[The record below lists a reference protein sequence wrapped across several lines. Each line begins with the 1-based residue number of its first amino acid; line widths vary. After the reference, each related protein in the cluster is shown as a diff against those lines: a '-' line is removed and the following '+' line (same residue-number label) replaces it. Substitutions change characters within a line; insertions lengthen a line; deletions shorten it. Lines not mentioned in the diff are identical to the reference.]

1 MYTKGDIVRILMR
14 RDNISKS
21 EAIRCINNCQADID
35 YAVERGN
42 YEEAEDALYC
52 WLGLELDYLMCFL

>member
-14 RDNISKS
+14 RDGISKS
-21 EAIRCINNCQADID
+21 EAISCINNCQADID

-42 YEEAEDALYC
+42 YEEAEDALYY